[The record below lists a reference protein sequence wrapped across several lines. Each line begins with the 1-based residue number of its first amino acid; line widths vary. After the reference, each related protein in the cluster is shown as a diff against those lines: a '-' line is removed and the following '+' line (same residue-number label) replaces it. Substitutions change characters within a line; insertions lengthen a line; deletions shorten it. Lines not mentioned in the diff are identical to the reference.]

1 VGIDAEILKLDLAT
15 FLKTVYTDRNWDLVI
30 ESLSNTFDPSLGVQR
45 AYWSKNFK
53 IGLVFSNASHYA
65 NPEVDRLLEAAAT
78 EPDETKRR
86 ALWYQFQRII
96 HEDVVS
102 VDLVAAG
109 AQIVANKKVRNF
121 APGAQGINNSFG
133 QIWLSPDA

>member
-1 VGIDAEILKLDLAT
+1 
-15 FLKTVYTDRNWDLVI
+15 
-30 ESLSNTFDPSLGVQR
+30 
-45 AYWSKNFK
+45 
-53 IGLVFSNASHYA
+53 
-65 NPEVDRLLEAAAT
+65 VDRLLEAAAV
-78 EPDETKRR
+78 EPDESKRR
-86 ALWYQFQRII
+86 DVWYQFQRLI
-96 HEDVVS
+96 HDDVVS

>member
-1 VGIDAEILKLDLAT
+1 
-15 FLKTVYTDRNWDLVI
+15 
-30 ESLSNTFDPSLGVQR
+30 VQR

-53 IGLVFSNASHYA
+53 IGLVFSNASHYV
-65 NPEVDRLLEAAAT
+65 NPEVDRLLEAAAV
-78 EPDETKRR
+78 EPDEAKRR
-86 ALWYQFQRII
+86 DLWYQFQRII

-109 AQIVANKKVRNF
+109 SQIIASKKVRNF

-133 QIWLSPDA
+133 QIWLSPES

>member
-1 VGIDAEILKLDLAT
+1 
-15 FLKTVYTDRNWDLVI
+15 
-30 ESLSNTFDPSLGVQR
+30 
-45 AYWSKNFK
+45 
-53 IGLVFSNASHYA
+53 
-65 NPEVDRLLEAAAT
+65 
-78 EPDETKRR
+78 
-86 ALWYQFQRII
+86 
-96 HEDVVS
+96 VVS